1 MELETTVVKER
12 EQCAA
17 IRKEKVMRSLS
28 VTSMLLG
35 VHGTPVAPGSRMEKL
50 GAFLGVPDRW
60 DFGIE
65 DEFICQ
71 LGYADFEISLRTR
84 GNQVEVE
91 RVWLELW
98 HAHNG
103 EPQPKKSPI
112 RLVDGIDVDLGVFQ
126 PGISLSTAK
135 ALLDSLQAVYEE
147 STQQDASE
155 VTSRIVLG
163 TKSEL
168 LFFRGDGGPRL
179 MEIHFY
185 ADDD

>member
-1 MELETTVVKER
+1 MDDGLQFGK
-12 EQCAA
+12 
-17 IRKEKVMRSLS
+17 KKVMWRLS

-35 VHGTPVAPGSRMEKL
+35 AHETPVAPGSRLEKL

-112 RLVDGIDVDLGVFQ
+112 RLADGIQVDLGAFQ

-135 ALLDSLQAVYEE
+135 ALLDSLQIFYEE
-147 STQQDASE
+147 DASE
-155 VTSRIVLG
+155 VTGRIALG

-168 LFFRGDGGPRL
+168 LFFRGDDEPRL

-185 ADDD
+185 ADDE

>member
-1 MELETTVVKER
+1 
-12 EQCAA
+12 
-17 IRKEKVMRSLS
+17 
-28 VTSMLLG
+28 MLLG
-35 VHGTPVAPGSRMEKL
+35 ARETPLAPGSRLEKL
-50 GAFLGVPDRW
+50 GEFLGVPDRW

-84 GNQVEVE
+84 DNRVEVE

-98 HAHNG
+98 HARNG

-112 RLVDGIDVDLGVFQ
+112 RLVDGIDVDLGAFQ
-126 PGISLSTAK
+126 PGIPLSTAK
-135 ALLDSLQAVYEE
+135 ALLDSLLVVYEE
-147 STQQDASE
+147 PPQEDAGE
-155 VTSRIVLG
+155 VASRIVLG

-168 LFFRGDGGPRL
+168 LFFRGDDEPRL